1 LGRLTPFRALLLLLV
16 PAFLLY
22 AKTLG
27 SGFFADDFLAVRWLS
42 EAPPLDRLARA
53 FTANW
58 FEFRGYPYYRPV
70 TTASLLAD
78 HALFGLQASGYHLQN
93 LLLHV
98 LNGALV
104 LAVLRRLGAGAGVAV
119 WGALLFVLHPATPN
133 AVAWP
138 AARSDVLAGFFTLLG
153 FLAHLA
159 RRPVLLGVAFL
170 LGLGAKESAAVL
182 PLLVLGHHA
191 ILGKRGGGWRGAAR
205 AVLPLAAPAAVWLIA
220 RFTFVSTP
228 YPLHAAP
235 AAPAALARSLLGQAA
250 RAAAPIEPAATW
262 GTLLLL
268 LLLLPVA
275 LRPRATLRPTLFALL
290 WVLGNLLPVLPI
302 AGDLAPELFAGYAR
316 YWYLPAAA
324 LAAGAALV
332 PRFLLPPAAALVLT
346 VFLALG
352 FARTSLRRANEHA
365 WSGEVTRRFAEQVAA
380 VCPDDGAVPVFLV
393 TPGHAYSGAHLIPLA
408 LSAAARRPFLRRDV
422 PLVPL
427 PPDRAMEL
435 VGATTDAT
443 AFRALVWEESE
454 RRLRTREFPRVAP
467 SAEAPSWSQA
477 GDFAAWWADP
487 AVRFQPGS
495 PETRIEFPAT
505 GGAVHAPPL
514 RLPSAGIEAVAVT
527 LRPSQL
533 GDLPLLEIGWGPG
546 RRRFEI
552 AGTSEPVEYLV
563 PVRREPT
570 WLGTPTIE
578 ALTLSLTRGG
588 PVTILLRSV
597 RLVPRLP
604 DVAVL
609 EPGPGEKLDPLLP
622 DARVLL
628 QGPVPGDRLRVHF
641 YAALGEDAFEAPAQ
655 TSLALPPSARKFLAA
670 SRNFGTGEAFLRVD
684 ALRHQGAPAT
694 VCARSG
700 LVRFWIR

>member
-1 LGRLTPFRALLLLLV
+1 VGRLTPRRALLLLLV

-22 AKTLG
+22 ARSLR

-42 EAPPLDRLARA
+42 EGPPADRLARA

-78 HALFGLQASGYHLQN
+78 HVLFGLHAPGYHLQN

-104 LAVLRRLGAGAGVAV
+104 LVILKRLGAGPGPAV

-138 AARSDVLAGFFTLLG
+138 AARSDVLAGCFTLLG

-159 RRPVLLGVAFL
+159 RRPVLLGVSFL

-191 ILGKRGGGWRGAAR
+191 LLGRGGGWRGAAR
-205 AVLPLAAPAAVWLIA
+205 ATLPLWAPAAVWLLA
-220 RFTFVSTP
+220 RLAFVSTP

-235 AAPAALARSLLGQAA
+235 AAPAALASLFAQAA
-250 RAAAPIEPAATW
+250 RAAAPVEPAATW

-268 LLLLPVA
+268 LLVLPA
-275 LRPRATLRPTLFALL
+275 LLRPRATLRPALFGLL

-324 LAAGAALV
+324 LAAGAAVV
-332 PRFLLPPAAALVLT
+332 PRFLLPPAAALILT

-352 FARTSLRRANEHA
+352 FARTSFRRVGDHA

-380 VCPDDGAVPVFLV
+380 VCPDDGAVPVFLT
-393 TPGHAYSGAHLIPLA
+393 TPGHLYSGAHLLPLA
-408 LSAAARRPFLRRDV
+408 LAAAARRPFLDRDV

-435 VGATTDAT
+435 VGATTDSA
-443 AFRALVWEESE
+443 AFRALVWEESD
-454 RRLRTREFPRVAP
+454 RRLRPRDFPRVAP
-467 SAEAPSWSQA
+467 AAEAHSWSQA
-477 GDFAAWWADP
+477 ADFAAWWADP

-495 PETRIEFPAT
+495 PETRIEFPRS
-505 GGAVHAPPL
+505 GSAVHAPPV
-514 RLPSAGIEAVAVT
+514 RVPSAGIEAVALT
-527 LRPSQL
+527 LRPAQL
-533 GDLPLLEIGWGPG
+533 GDLPLLEIRWGTG
-546 RRRFEI
+546 ARRFEV
-552 AGTSEPVEYLV
+552 AGTTEPLEYLM

-570 WLGTPTIE
+570 WLGTPMTE
-578 ALTLSLTRGG
+578 TLTLSLARGG

-604 DVAVL
+604 DVAVI
-609 EPGPGEKLDPLLP
+609 EPVPDGHLDPLHP
-622 DARVLL
+622 GARVGL
-628 QGPVPGDRLRVHF
+628 QGPVPGDRVRVHF
-641 YAALGEDAFEAPAQ
+641 YAALGEEAFEAPAQ
-655 TSLALPPSARKFLAA
+655 SALALPPSVRRFLAA
-670 SRNFGTGEAFLRVD
+670 SLNFGTGEAFLRVD
-684 ALRHQGAPAT
+684 ALRHLGTSSQ

-700 LVRFWIR
+700 LVRFRLR